1 MSLSGLPPHIQ
12 ALLTRIRAGERN
24 IRFSEQQY
32 GAFDAEA
39 ARGLNQAN
47 YADLTMPPRVSDILL
62 RRSSPSVSWQQ
73 IRQLWLSQLKDAVAG
88 PALEVWYQ
96 KVSHELMMA
105 SGQAVDLVQLV
116 HRIFAEQ
123 NADIVLSGLSERD
136 SSVLRRNQAAN
147 LAFLLDESASRETR
161 GQRWRRHW
169 RSIQVGNIVRK
180 TLKNRAAGK
189 VSRQQDLADS
199 LIELLPELGIG
210 RAVDSVV
217 MALTAVNGPPGAAA
231 ACLLYECQQQS
242 DWFEKVCEEL
252 QQVTVQQICTDP
264 LRQAPLSRRFIKEVL
279 RLWNVPML
287 VRQVRTDLQWQGEQI
302 QKDSVLMFSPFFV
315 HRNPE
320 YWPQPDEF
328 NPDRWLADSPYAS
341 RCPHTYVPFGW
352 APKSCVGAMLGSTQL
367 LLLLHL
373 FATRFQWRLLKPD
386 RLDITMTALP
396 QPVAFDVELAAR
408 APASV
413 QLTTSDISSP
423 IAQCPFS
430 ETKLKQEEYS

>member
-1 MSLSGLPPHIQ
+1 MSLSALPPHIQ
-12 ALLTRIRAGERN
+12 ALLARIRAGERN
-24 IRFSEQQY
+24 IRFSDQQY
-32 GAFDAEA
+32 GAFDADA

-62 RRSSPSVSWQQ
+62 HRSSPTVSWQQ
-73 IRQLWLSQLKDAVAG
+73 IRQLWLGLLKDAVAG
-88 PALEVWYQ
+88 PALESWYQ
-96 KVSHELMMA
+96 KVGRELTLA
-105 SGQAVDLVQLV
+105 SGQAVDLVQLIHKV
-116 HRIFAEQ
+116 FAEQ
-123 NADIVLSGLSERD
+123 NTDIVLSGLSERD
-136 SSVLRRNQAAN
+136 SSVLRRNQAAS
-147 LAFLLDESASRETR
+147 LAFLLEESASRETQL
-161 GQRWRRHW
+161 QRWRRHW

-180 TLKNRAAGK
+180 TLRQRAAGK
-189 VSRQQDLADS
+189 ASRQQDMTDS

-252 QQVTVQQICTDP
+252 QQITVHQICADP

-287 VRQVRTDLQWQGEQI
+287 VRQVRTDLEWQGEQI

-328 NPDRWLADSPYAS
+328 NPERWLADSPHAS
-341 RCPHTYVPFGW
+341 QCPHTYVPFGW

-373 FATRFQWRLLKPD
+373 FATRFQWKLLEPD

-396 QPVAFDVELAAR
+396 QPVAFDVELMVR
-408 APASV
+408 TSASG
-413 QLTTSDISSP
+413 QLTRPDILSQGP
-423 IAQCPFS
+423 LCPFS
-430 ETKLKQEEYS
+430 ETKLEEEQS